1 MHATGGAKLIKR
13 PNSLAFTKHNSRPES
28 PNKDV
33 FQSNKKSEAADK
45 KKDQMRPHT
54 AISKTPK
61 LNLVSVYKQCAF
73 KSMQKIHPSVIY
85 PLKYNREL

>member
-1 MHATGGAKLIKR
+1 
-13 PNSLAFTKHNSRPES
+13 
-28 PNKDV
+28 
-33 FQSNKKSEAADK
+33 
-45 KKDQMRPHT
+45 MRPHT

-73 KSMQKIHPSVIY
+73 KCMQKIHPSVIY